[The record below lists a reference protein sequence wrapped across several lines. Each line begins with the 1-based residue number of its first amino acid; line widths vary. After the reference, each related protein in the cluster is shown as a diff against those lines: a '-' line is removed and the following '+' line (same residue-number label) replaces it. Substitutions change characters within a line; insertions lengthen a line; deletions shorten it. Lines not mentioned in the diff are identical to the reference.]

1 MENKISEQQ
10 FLKAY
15 DSYMEAIFRFC
26 FYKTNDREL
35 AMDLM
40 QQSFLKTW
48 SYLKDG
54 YDIDNIKAF
63 VYKIAGNLVIDW
75 YRKKKEQSLD
85 NLREQGF
92 DLTDISMDIERYVE
106 ARWSLETSN
115 KLSLEDHQLIVFCYV
130 EGMSPSE
137 IASVTGK
144 KVNTVSVAIHR
155 AIERL
160 KKILHEQKN

>member
-26 FYKTNDREL
+26 YFKTNDREL

-48 SYLKDG
+48 SYLKEG
-54 YDIDNIKAF
+54 YNIDNIKAF
-63 VYKIAGNLVIDW
+63 LYKIAGNMVIDW
-75 YRKKKEQSLD
+75 YRKQKDQSLD

-92 DLTDISMDIERYVE
+92 DVADIGMEIERYVE
-106 ARWSLETSN
+106 AKWSFDASG
-115 KLSLEDHQLIVFCYV
+115 KLSVDDHQLIVLSYI
-130 EGMSPSE
+130 EGMSPKE
-137 IASVTGK
+137 IAAITGK

-160 KKILHEQKN
+160 KKILDEQKN